1 MCRER
6 YKQFQSETKII
17 PLNLFKRIFY
27 CSNRSARDEK
37 TKKKKKKKKK
47 RGETVL
53 TYRLAARLQ
62 RKILHGGDHSIFF
75 CFAYLKAI
83 FE

>member
-37 TKKKKKKKKK
+37 TKKKKKKK

>member
-27 CSNRSARDEK
+27 CFNRSARDEK
-37 TKKKKKKKKK
+37 NEKKKKEKKK
-47 RGETVL
+47 RRETVL
-53 TYRLAARLQ
+53 TYRLAVRLQ
-62 RKILHGGDHSIFF
+62 RKILHGGDNSIFF
-75 CFAYLKAI
+75 VFHI
-83 FE
+83 

>member
-17 PLNLFKRIFY
+17 PLNLFKRIFN

-37 TKKKKKKKKK
+37 NEKKK
-47 RGETVL
+47 RKKKRRETVL
-53 TYRLAARLQ
+53 TYRLAGRLQ

-75 CFAYLKAI
+75 VLHI
-83 FE
+83 

>member
-1 MCRER
+1 MCKER
-6 YKQFQSETKII
+6 YKQFQSEIKII
-17 PLNLFKRIFY
+17 PLNLFKRIFN

-37 TKKKKKKKKK
+37 KKKKKKEKKK
-47 RGETVL
+47 RRETVL

-75 CFAYLKAI
+75 VLHI
-83 FE
+83 

>member
-37 TKKKKKKKKK
+37 TKKKKKKKKM
-47 RGETVL
+47 GEKVL
-53 TYRLAARLQ
+53 TYRLAARLKK
-62 RKILHGGDHSIFF
+62 KILHGGDHSIFF